1 MQYALCS
8 RLLEYIGMSE
18 ELGSEKLM
26 AGNAS
31 AVAAALW
38 DSADFTNAALYFER
52 AVRENPSDLEA
63 LHGMGR
69 LKLAQNDLAAAVV
82 FLEQAQALALSVAGG
97 GRDEL
102 SLRAKRDLAWAYYR
116 LDRFDLAADLLEQLP
131 NQQALAHQLRAFANL
146 IPYQIATDVEEIAL
160 PFLGTD
166 PLLVVTLVIGGKEH
180 AFIIDTGA
188 AQLTLDTAFL
198 RELNLPSYGT
208 TNARLASGTS
218 APLVYTI
225 VPDITMGEATLYNVP
240 AEVMDIR
247 RYAPQISGFIGT
259 NVLQRFHVLMDI
271 EGEVLRLRPRRHQ
284 NPFATKGMVEL
295 PLYWLDAH
303 LLFTPLRLNQHHTI
317 TYLTTGLA
325 GVEFA
330 VPESTAHQAQLQR
343 GGTLQGVSGGGS
355 QSLEMVMAE
364 RVALGAWERTQVE
377 GLLGFF
383 PPELEWRYGFR
394 VGAIASY
401 ALLRHK
407 QISINFDAMHLLIE

>member
-1 MQYALCS
+1 MNDY
-8 RLLEYIGMSE
+8 
-18 ELGSEKLM
+18 LGSEKLK
-26 AGNAS
+26 AGNAA

-38 DSADFTNAALYFER
+38 DSGDFDGAALFFER

-69 LKLAQNDLAAAVV
+69 LKLAQNDLAAAIV

-116 LDRFDLAADLLEQLP
+116 LDRFDLAAALLEQLP
-131 NQQALAHQLRAFANL
+131 QQQPLAQQLRAFGNRP
-146 IPYQIATDVEEIAL
+146 PYQMAADVEEIAL

-166 PLLVVTLVIGGKEH
+166 PLPVVTVVIGGKEH

-198 RELNLPSYGT
+198 RELKLPSYGT

-225 VPDITMGEATLYNVP
+225 VPEITLGEATLYTIP

-259 NVLQRFHVLMDI
+259 NVLQRFHLLMDI

-284 NPFATKGMVEL
+284 NPFATKGMMQM

-303 LLFTPLRLNQHHTI
+303 LLFTPLRLNQHNTI

-325 GVEFA
+325 GVDFA
-330 VPESTAHQAQLQR
+330 VPESTARQAQLRQA
-343 GGTLQGVSGGGS
+343 GGLEGVSGGGS
-355 QSLEMVMAE
+355 QAFEMVIAE
-364 RVALGAWERTQVE
+364 RVALGSWERTNVE

-407 QISINFDAMHLLIE
+407 QIGINFDAMHLLIE